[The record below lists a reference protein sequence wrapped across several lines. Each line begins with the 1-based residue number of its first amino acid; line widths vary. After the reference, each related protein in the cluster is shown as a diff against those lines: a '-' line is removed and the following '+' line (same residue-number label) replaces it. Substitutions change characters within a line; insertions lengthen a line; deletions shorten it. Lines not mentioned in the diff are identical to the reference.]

1 MVKAS
6 SYPDEASGWW
16 EEGEGMRF
24 FSYTSNRPLRGNV
37 ICSGR
42 LRADGTA
49 IRGRFSLLMYVIMP
63 ENERVIDYKR
73 SRA

>member
-1 MVKAS
+1 
-6 SYPDEASGWW
+6 
-16 EEGEGMRF
+16 MRF

-42 LRADGTA
+42 LRADGIA